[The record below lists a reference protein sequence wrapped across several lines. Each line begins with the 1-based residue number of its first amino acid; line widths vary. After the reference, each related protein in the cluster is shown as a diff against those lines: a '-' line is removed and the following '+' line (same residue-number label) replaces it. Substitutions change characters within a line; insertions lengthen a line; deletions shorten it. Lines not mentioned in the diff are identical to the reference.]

1 MRKKALSRLRKQG
14 KKLGMK
20 QLGNGIVK
28 KLIDANVVLRY
39 LLQDDDALFQKASA
53 LLERV
58 KVGEEAVVIPESVIA
73 ECVYVLLKVYKINR
87 QIISEKLKG
96 LFAYKGIVNPDK
108 KDLIDSLVLFG
119 QTQLSIVDCIA
130 CSKSIN
136 NGMSLFTF
144 DDDLKTI
151 YAKQLKSS
159 T

>member
-1 MRKKALSRLRKQG
+1 
-14 KKLGMK
+14 MK
-20 QLGNGIVK
+20 QLGSGMVK

-39 LLQDDDALFQKASA
+39 LLQDDDALFKKASA

-58 KVGEEAVVIPESVIA
+58 KVGEETVVIPESVLA
-73 ECVYVLLKVYKINR
+73 DCVYVLLKVYKIDR
-87 QIISEKLKG
+87 QIISEKLRG
-96 LFAYKGIVNPDK
+96 FFVYKGIVNPDR
-108 KDLIDSLVLFG
+108 KDLIDSIILFG

-144 DDDLKTI
+144 DDNLRNTYTK
-151 YAKQLKSS
+151 KFKSS

>member
-1 MRKKALSRLRKQG
+1 
-14 KKLGMK
+14 MK
-20 QLGNGIVK
+20 QLGNGMAK

-39 LLQDDDALFQKASA
+39 LLQDDNALFKKASA
-53 LLERV
+53 LLE
-58 KVGEEAVVIPESVIA
+58 KIKLGEEAVVILESVLA
-73 ECVYVLLKVYKINR
+73 ECVYVLLKVYKIDR

-96 LFAYKGIVNPDK
+96 LFAYKGIANPDK
-108 KDLIDSLVLFG
+108 RDLIDSIVLFG

-144 DDDLKTI
+144 DDDLRNA
-151 YAKQLKSS
+151 YSERSRSS